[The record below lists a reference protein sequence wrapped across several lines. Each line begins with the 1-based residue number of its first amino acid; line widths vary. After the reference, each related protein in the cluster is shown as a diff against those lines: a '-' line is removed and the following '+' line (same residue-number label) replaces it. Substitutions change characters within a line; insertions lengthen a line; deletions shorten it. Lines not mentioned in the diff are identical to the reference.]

1 MMFGWKIAVLALGSN
16 LGDRGETLH
25 SAIEQLGSHP
35 KIRVLE
41 QSPLVESV
49 AVTESGLDESKPNY
63 LNGVV
68 KIATKLSPRK
78 LLDATSGI
86 ELSHGRVRERRWE
99 SRSLDIDII
108 TYENTKQ
115 ESKNLTLPHPRAH
128 ERAFVLVPWLLM
140 DAEAELVGFGKVS
153 ELAEP
158 IKNQVWLQ
166 K

>member
-1 MMFGWKIAVLALGSN
+1 MFGWKIAVLALGSN

-25 SAIEQLGSHP
+25 SAIEQLGVHP

-41 QSPLVESV
+41 KSPLVESI

-68 KIATKLSPRK
+68 KIATKLSPKK
-78 LLDATSGI
+78 LLEATSQI

-108 TYENTKQ
+108 TYENKKQ

-128 ERAFVLVPWLLM
+128 ERAFVLVPWSLM
-140 DAEAELVGFGKVS
+140 DSEAQLVGFGKVS
-153 ELAEP
+153 DLAEP

>member
-1 MMFGWKIAVLALGSN
+1 MFGWKIAVLALGSN

-25 SAIEQLGSHP
+25 SAIEQLGVHP

-41 QSPLVESV
+41 KSPLVESS

-68 KIATKLSPRK
+68 KIATKLSPKK
-78 LLDATSGI
+78 LLEATSQI

-108 TYENTKQ
+108 TYENKKQ

-128 ERAFVLVPWLLM
+128 ERAFVLVPWSLM
-140 DAEAELVGFGKVS
+140 DSEAQLVGFGKVS
-153 ELAEP
+153 DLAEP

>member
-1 MMFGWKIAVLALGSN
+1 MFGWKIAVVALGSN
-16 LGDRGETLH
+16 LGDRGETIH
-25 SAIEQLGSHP
+25 SAIEQLGFHP

-41 QSPLVESV
+41 QSPLVESI
-49 AVTESGLDESKPNY
+49 AVTESGLDESKPKY

-68 KIATKLSPRK
+68 KIATKLSPKK
-78 LLDATSGI
+78 LLKATSEI

-108 TYENTKQ
+108 TFEHKKQ

-128 ERAFVLVPWLLM
+128 ERAFVLVPWSLM
-140 DAEAELVGFGKVS
+140 DSEAELVGFGKVS

-158 IKNQVWLQ
+158 IKQQVWLQ

>member
-1 MMFGWKIAVLALGSN
+1 MFGWKISVLALGSN

-25 SAIEQLGSHP
+25 SAIEQLGLHP

-41 QSPLVESV
+41 QSPLVESI
-49 AVTESGLDESKPNY
+49 AVTESGPDESKPNY
-63 LNGVV
+63 LNGVI
-68 KIATKLSPRK
+68 KIATKLSTKK
-78 LLDATSGI
+78 LLEATSKI

-108 TYENTKQ
+108 TFENKKQ
-115 ESKNLTLPHPRAH
+115 SSKNLTLPHPRAH

-140 DAEAELVGFGKVS
+140 DAGAELVGYGKVS

>member
-1 MMFGWKIAVLALGSN
+1 MFGWKISILALGSN
-16 LGDRGETLH
+16 LGDRGEIIN
-25 SAIEQLGSHP
+25 SAIEQLGSNP

-41 QSPLVESV
+41 QSPLVESI
-49 AVTESGLDESKPNY
+49 AVTESGLDDSKPPY

-68 KIATKLSPRK
+68 KVATKLNPKK
-78 LLDATSGI
+78 LLKATSDI

-108 TYENTKQ
+108 TYENKTRAT
-115 ESKNLTLPHPRAH
+115 KNLTLPHPRAH
-128 ERAFVLVPWLLM
+128 ERAFVLVPWSLM
-140 DAEAELVGFGKVS
+140 DSEAVLVGFGKVS

-158 IKNQVWLQ
+158 IKDQVWLR

>member
-1 MMFGWKIAVLALGSN
+1 MFGWKIAVLALGSN
-16 LGDRGETLH
+16 LGDRGGTLH
-25 SAIEQLGSHP
+25 SAIEQLGVHP

-41 QSPLVESV
+41 KSPLVESI

-68 KIATKLSPRK
+68 KIATKLSPKK
-78 LLDATSGI
+78 LLEATSQI

-108 TYENTKQ
+108 TYENKKQ

-128 ERAFVLVPWLLM
+128 ERAFVLVPWSLM
-140 DAEAELVGFGKVS
+140 DSEAQLVGFGKVS
-153 ELAEP
+153 DLAEP

>member
-1 MMFGWKIAVLALGSN
+1 MFGWKIAVLALGSN

-25 SAIEQLGSHP
+25 SAIDQLGAHP

-41 QSPLVESV
+41 QSPLVESI

-63 LNGVV
+63 LNGVI
-68 KIATKLSPRK
+68 KIATKLNPQK
-78 LLDATSGI
+78 LLKATSDV

-108 TYENTKQ
+108 TFENKKQ
-115 ESKNLTLPHPRAH
+115 VTKNLTLPHPRAN
-128 ERAFVLVPWLLM
+128 ERAFVLVPWSLM
-140 DAEAELVGFGKVS
+140 DPEAELVGFGKVS

-166 K
+166 T

>member
-1 MMFGWKIAVLALGSN
+1 MFSWKIAVLALGSN

-25 SAIEQLGSHP
+25 SAVEQLGEHP

-41 QSPLVESV
+41 QSPLVESI
-49 AVTESGLDESKPNY
+49 ALTESGPDESEPHY
-63 LNGVV
+63 LNGVI
-68 KIATKLSPRK
+68 KIATKLSPEK
-78 LLDATSGI
+78 LLKATS
-86 ELSHGRVRERRWE
+86 EVERLHGRIRERRWE

-108 TYENTKQ
+108 TFENKKQ
-115 ESKNLTLPHPRAH
+115 NSKNLTLPHPRAH

-140 DAEAELVGFGKVS
+140 DGEAELVGFGKVS

-158 IKNQVWLQ
+158 IKNHVWLQ

>member
-1 MMFGWKIAVLALGSN
+1 MFGWKIAVLALGSN
-16 LGDRGETLH
+16 LGDRGEILH
-25 SAIEQLGSHP
+25 SAIDQLGANA

-41 QSPLVESV
+41 QSPLVESI
-49 AVTESGLDESKPNY
+49 ALTESGLDDSKPNY
-63 LNGVV
+63 LNGVI
-68 KIATKLSPRK
+68 KIATKLNPK
-78 LLDATSGI
+78 QLLKATADV

-108 TYENTKQ
+108 TYENKKQVTK
-115 ESKNLTLPHPRAH
+115 KLTLPHPRAH
-128 ERAFVLVPWLLM
+128 ERAFVLVPWSLM
-140 DAEAELVGFGKVS
+140 DPEAELVGFGMVS

>member
-1 MMFGWKIAVLALGSN
+1 MFGWKIAVLALGSN
-16 LGDRGETLH
+16 LGDRGETIH
-25 SAIEQLGSHP
+25 SAIEQLGAHP

-41 QSPLVESV
+41 KSPLVESI

-68 KIATKLSPRK
+68 KIATKLSPKK
-78 LLDATSGI
+78 LLEATSQI

-108 TYENTKQ
+108 TYENKKQ
-115 ESKNLTLPHPRAH
+115 ESKTLPLPHPRAH
-128 ERAFVLVPWLLM
+128 ERAFVLVPWSLM
-140 DAEAELVGFGKVS
+140 DGEAQLVGFGKVS
-153 ELAEP
+153 DLVEP

>member
-25 SAIEQLGSHP
+25 SAIEQIGAHP
-35 KIRVLE
+35 KIRILE
-41 QSPLVESV
+41 QSPLVESI
-49 AVTESGLDESKPNY
+49 AITESGPDQSKPNY
-63 LNGVV
+63 LNGVI
-68 KIATKLSPRK
+68 KIATKLNPKK
-78 LLDATSGI
+78 LLKATNDV

-108 TYENTKQ
+108 TYENKKQ

-128 ERAFVLVPWLLM
+128 ERAFVLVPWSLM
-140 DAEAELVGFGKVS
+140 DSEANLVGFGKVS

>member
-1 MMFGWKIAVLALGSN
+1 MFGWKIAVLALGSN

-25 SAIEQLGSHP
+25 SAIEQLGVHP

-41 QSPLVESV
+41 KSPLVESS

-68 KIATKLSPRK
+68 KIATKLSPKK
-78 LLDATSGI
+78 LLEATSQI

-108 TYENTKQ
+108 TYENKKQ

-128 ERAFVLVPWLLM
+128 ERAFVLVPWSLM
-140 DAEAELVGFGKVS
+140 DGEAQLVGFGKVS
-153 ELAEP
+153 DLAEP
-158 IKNQVWLQ
+158 IKSQVWLQ

>member
-1 MMFGWKIAVLALGSN
+1 MFGWKIAVLALGSN
-16 LGDRGETLH
+16 LGDRGETIH
-25 SAIEQLGSHP
+25 SAIEQLGAHP

-41 QSPLVESV
+41 KSPLVESI

-68 KIATKLSPRK
+68 KIATKLSPKK
-78 LLDATSGI
+78 LLEATSQI

-108 TYENTKQ
+108 TYESKKQ

-128 ERAFVLVPWLLM
+128 ERAFVLVPWSLM
-140 DAEAELVGFGKVS
+140 DSEAQLVGFGKVS
-153 ELAEP
+153 DLAEP

>member
-1 MMFGWKIAVLALGSN
+1 MFGWKIAVLALGSN

-25 SAIEQLGSHP
+25 SAIDQLGAHP

-41 QSPLVESV
+41 QSPLVESI

-63 LNGVV
+63 LNGVI
-68 KIATKLSPRK
+68 KIATKLNPQK
-78 LLDATSGI
+78 LLKATSDV

-108 TYENTKQ
+108 TFENKKQ
-115 ESKNLTLPHPRAH
+115 VTKNLTLPHPRAN
-128 ERAFVLVPWLLM
+128 ERAFVLVPWSLM
-140 DAEAELVGFGKVS
+140 DPEAELVGFGKVS

-158 IKNQVWLQ
+158 IKHQVWLQ

>member
-1 MMFGWKIAVLALGSN
+1 MFDWKSAVLALGSN
-16 LGDRGETLH
+16 LGDRGDTLN
-25 SAIEQLGSHP
+25 SAIEQLASHH

-41 QSPLVESV
+41 KSPLVESI

-68 KIATKLSPRK
+68 KIATKLNPEK
-78 LLDATSGI
+78 LLRAIAEI

-108 TYENTKQ
+108 TFENKKQ

-128 ERAFVLVPWLLM
+128 ERAFVLVPWSLM
-140 DAEAELVGFGKVS
+140 DSEAELVGFGKVS

>member
-1 MMFGWKIAVLALGSN
+1 MFGWKIAVLALGSN

-25 SAIEQLGSHP
+25 SAIEQLGAHP

-41 QSPLVESV
+41 KSPLVESI
-49 AVTESGLDESKPNY
+49 ALTESGLDESKPNY

-68 KIATKLSPRK
+68 KIATRLTPRK
-78 LLDATSGI
+78 LLDATSEI
-86 ELSHGRVRERRWE
+86 EFSHGRVRERRWE

-108 TYENTKQ
+108 TYENKKQ

-128 ERAFVLVPWLLM
+128 ERAFVLVPWSLI
-140 DAEAELVGFGKVS
+140 DSEAQLIGFGKVS
-153 ELAEP
+153 DLAEP

>member
-1 MMFGWKIAVLALGSN
+1 MFGWKIAVLALGSN
-16 LGDRGETLH
+16 LGDRGEIIH
-25 SAIEQLGSHP
+25 SAIEQLGAHS

-41 QSPLVESV
+41 KSPLVESI

-68 KIATKLSPRK
+68 KIATKLSPKK
-78 LLDATSGI
+78 LLDATSEI
-86 ELSHGRVRERRWE
+86 ELSHGRVRDRRWE

-108 TYENTKQ
+108 TYENKKQ
-115 ESKNLTLPHPRAH
+115 ESKSLTLPHPRAH
-128 ERAFVLVPWLLM
+128 ERAFVLVPWSLM
-140 DAEAELVGFGKVS
+140 DSEAQLVGFGKVS
-153 ELAEP
+153 DLAEP

>member
-1 MMFGWKIAVLALGSN
+1 MFGWKIAVLALGSN
-16 LGDRGETLH
+16 LGDRGETLN
-25 SAIEQLGSHP
+25 SAIDQLGAHP

-41 QSPLVESV
+41 QSPLVESI

-63 LNGVV
+63 LNGVI
-68 KIATKLSPRK
+68 KIATKLNPQK
-78 LLDATSGI
+78 LLKATSDV

-108 TYENTKQ
+108 TFENKKLVT
-115 ESKNLTLPHPRAH
+115 KNLTLPHPRAN
-128 ERAFVLVPWLLM
+128 ERAFVLVPWSLM
-140 DAEAELVGFGKVS
+140 DPEAELVGFGKVS

-166 K
+166 T

>member
-16 LGDRGETLH
+16 LGDRGETIE
-25 SAIEQLGSHP
+25 SAIEQLSSHP

-41 QSPLVESV
+41 QSPLVESI

-63 LNGVV
+63 LNGVI
-68 KIATKLSPRK
+68 KIATKLTPKS
-78 LLDATSGI
+78 LLKATSDV

-108 TYENTKQ
+108 TFENKKLVT
-115 ESKNLTLPHPRAH
+115 KNLTLPHPRAN
-128 ERAFVLVPWLLM
+128 ERAFVLVPWSLM
-140 DAEAELVGFGKVS
+140 DSEAELVGFGKVA

-158 IKNQVWLQ
+158 VKDQVWLQ